1 MPAAASSSP
10 TPNGV
15 ALIQNLY
22 PAKYTILVDP
32 PNADWHQT
40 STIEGTR
47 GVDAWVRNNEPSF
60 FQEFGPP
67 GHHVFI
73 GFTRSGEIAGIV
85 PPGGPNAGATCQ
97 VGIDSPC
104 NALLNGSTP
113 VSGRIVNTHH
123 SRPPVF
129 TFYGGAPVT
138 ECWVGLNEPL
148 AVGGRALYATPCNK
162 DGTFSIPN
170 VPNGTYEL
178 AIWDEP
184 LDMIIA
190 AVTITVPD
198 PAPPPGGTLRDYPV
212 SSWFG
217 RYQGRVFQDI
227 DGTGLPYFAEA
238 FTRPFIAVEP
248 MTGVEYESTENF
260 TAGDLKPPFGPGI
273 ANNIRFRDGS
283 IYQSTGTKDDGTFA
297 FTEVFPFFN
306 FMVAEIDYA
315 RYKATSATV
324 VVDDGGGDPATGKIN
339 ADQNRAKLWNAA
351 PGLFGSNDPALAY
364 DPWTRLIPQR
374 QADIECPP
382 GKAPPCY
389 FRTESVEGG
398 AGAILLEAMQTFLGA
413 TNHIEWG
420 KTPYT
425 ITENGGIAGIVYYA
439 ITRAEDDPR
448 YAAAENWEPG
458 IPRVQV
464 NVFLDCDGDVKPDKP
479 LNDGSGQC
487 SELSSGPSLYNYV
500 RPDVDNY
507 PYCWRDP
514 GSCGLTEP
522 LMGPEDDLRAF
533 KGDPSQAAKR
543 LASARASVRS

>member
-1 MPAAASSSP
+1 MPTAQISIFVFNDNNPINGAPDLPTETGLAGFHVHLIEAGGTYGASGGEVTQDAFGNPLGHDLPAP
-10 TPNGV
+10 TVTVAKVAGSGIILTDANGV

-73 GFTRSGEIAGIV
+73 GFTKSGVLVACV
-85 PPGGPNAGATCQ
+85 LTGAKRVT
-97 VGIDSPC
+97 
-104 NALLNGSTP
+104 
-113 VSGRIVNTHH
+113 GRIVNTHH

-138 ECWVGLNEPL
+138 ECWVGLNEPRRRPRAL
-148 AVGGRALYATPCNK
+148 RHSLQQGRHVQHPERAERDLRAGDLGRAARHDHRGGHDYRSRSRST
-162 DGTFSIPN
+162 SS
-170 VPNGTYEL
+170 
-178 AIWDEP
+178 
-184 LDMIIA
+184 
-190 AVTITVPD
+190 
-198 PAPPPGGTLRDYPV
+198 GTLRDYPV

-238 FTRPFIAVEP
+238 FARPFIAVEP
-248 MTGVEYESTENF
+248 MTGVEYESTQTFN
-260 TAGDLKPPFGPGI
+260 AGDLKPPFGPGI

-364 DPWTRLIPQR
+364 DPWTRLVPQQ
-374 QADIECPP
+374 QADSDCPP

-398 AGAILLEAMQTFLGA
+398 PGAILLEAHADLPGRDQ
-413 TNHIEWG
+413 
-420 KTPYT
+420 PYRV
-425 ITENGGIAGIVYYA
+425 GQDA
-439 ITRAEDDPR
+439 IHDH
-448 YAAAENWEPG
+448 
-458 IPRVQV
+458 
-464 NVFLDCDGDVKPDKP
+464 
-479 LNDGSGQC
+479 
-487 SELSSGPSLYNYV
+487 
-500 RPDVDNY
+500 
-507 PYCWRDP
+507 
-514 GSCGLTEP
+514 
-522 LMGPEDDLRAF
+522 
-533 KGDPSQAAKR
+533 
-543 LASARASVRS
+543 